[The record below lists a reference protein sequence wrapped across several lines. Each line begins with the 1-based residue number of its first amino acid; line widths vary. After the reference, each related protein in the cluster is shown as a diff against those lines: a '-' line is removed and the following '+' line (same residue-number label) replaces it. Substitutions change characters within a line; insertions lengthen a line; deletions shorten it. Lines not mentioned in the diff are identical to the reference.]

1 MMHVT
6 RYKLRVRRTKER
18 ETRMNNDDRLMPLRT
33 YDFPADFCA
42 VIRKEEERARSD
54 GD

>member
-1 MMHVT
+1 MRH
-6 RYKLRVRRTKER
+6 KSRVRRTKER
-18 ETRMNNDDRLMPLRT
+18 ETRMNNDDQLPFRT

-42 VIRKEEERARSD
+42 AIRKEEERARLD